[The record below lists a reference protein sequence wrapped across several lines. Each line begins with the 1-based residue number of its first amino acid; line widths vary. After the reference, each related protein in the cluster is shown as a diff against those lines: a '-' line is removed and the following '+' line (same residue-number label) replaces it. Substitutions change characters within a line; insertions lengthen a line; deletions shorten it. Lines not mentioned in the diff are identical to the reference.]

1 MGTVADMYGV
11 NDDEDGTEGAPPA
24 QPLAELSSRM
34 NGLFSEISIGGNRVS
49 VPNVEYVRLLEARLG
64 EAERTI
70 RRMGVELRELQQSN
84 RRRVAEL
91 DGMRRR
97 IDAKPGMP

>member
-1 MGTVADMYGV
+1 MGAVADMYGV
-11 NDDEDGTEGAPPA
+11 NDDEDGTEGGPPVR
-24 QPLAELSSRM
+24 PLAELSSKT

-49 VPNVEYVRLLEARLG
+49 VPNSEYVRLLEARLG
-64 EAERTI
+64 DAERTI
-70 RRMGVELRELQQSN
+70 RRLEADLRELQQSN